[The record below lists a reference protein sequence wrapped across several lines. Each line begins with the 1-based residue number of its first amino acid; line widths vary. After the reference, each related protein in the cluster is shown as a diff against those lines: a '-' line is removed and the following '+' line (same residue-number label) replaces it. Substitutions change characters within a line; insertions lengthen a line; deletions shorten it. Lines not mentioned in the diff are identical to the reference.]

1 MAEGDTVARIA
12 ARLHTATAGSLI
24 VHSDVR
30 HPRFATVDL
39 AGQRILDWRARG
51 KHLLSRTDAGL
62 TVHSHLRMTGSWSV
76 LRPHKR
82 LPARVMPRLRI
93 ALRLHDGRTLVGVA
107 LPVLTVL
114 KTCDERTVVGH
125 LGPDLLGNDTAGV
138 DSLTVATTRVAAA
151 GADAIV
157 AALLD
162 QRRVA
167 GLGNMWAQELLF
179 LHRVNPWRAA
189 GTVDGLDELLADAR
203 RRLRHA
209 VLANPAQNTT
219 GRPTPRHWVYREG
232 GTSVPALCRTDRV
245 PPGRSHLTR
254 PGNLV
259 VSGLPGMT
267 SPEARGTASRAPNE
281 GRPRSPLG

>member
-1 MAEGDTVARIA
+1 
-12 ARLHTATAGSLI
+12 LI

-39 AGQRILDWRARG
+39 SGQRILEWRARG

-82 LPARVMPRLRI
+82 LPARVMPDLRI
-93 ALRLHDGRTLVGVA
+93 ALRLHDGRTVVGVA

-114 KTCDERTVVGH
+114 RTRDEQSVVGH
-125 LGPDLLGNDTAGV
+125 LGPDLLGTGIDDITA
-138 DSLTVATTRVAAA
+138 AAKRVAAA
-151 GADAIV
+151 GDEAIV

-179 LHRVNPWRAA
+179 LHRVDPWRAA
-189 GTVDGLDELLADAR
+189 DTVDDLDAVLTDAR
-203 RRLRHA
+203 QRLQHA
-209 VLANPAQNTT
+209 VRENPAQNTT
-219 GRPTPRHWVYREG
+219 GRPTPRHWVYGRARRPCLRCATPIAFRPADLTSHGRE
-232 GTSVPALCRTDRV
+232 TWWCPTCQA
-245 PPGRSHLTR
+245 
-254 PGNLV
+254 
-259 VSGLPGMT
+259 
-267 SPEARGTASRAPNE
+267 
-281 GRPRSPLG
+281 